1 MERKKLIYMAVL
13 LAVVVLLSVL
23 GPEQLARYKDRATL
37 NQITVEEAES
47 GNEGYRY
54 KLSGNEKLYL
64 LAKCLE
70 HQVLPE
76 SELSAMT
83 RVETSDVDY
92 EELMG
97 SYAFV
102 VNRQG
107 PSGKEITQEEVFG
120 TCDRELAFLKEAG
133 VLPDEVRKVEPSAYD
148 AVLYSAIDV
157 LEPQNNLAVW
167 KVSLSTSHQ
176 NADKANRLIDAYV
189 DADTG
194 KIYGFYVRTETTW
207 DKMKPEKMAEAWGD
221 YLGLTGME
229 AYTSLNPLLETASD
243 YVKYR
248 VPGIDEGN
256 TVVTLGF
263 YEGINELF
271 LKITR

>member
-1 MERKKLIYMAVL
+1 MERKKKIYMAVL

-23 GPEQLARYKDRATL
+23 GPEQLAKYKDKSML
-37 NQITVEEAES
+37 NRITVEEAEN

-64 LAKCLE
+64 LSRCLE

-76 SELSAMT
+76 SELSART
-83 RVETSDVDY
+83 RVESSDVDY

-107 PSGKEITQEEVFG
+107 PSGKEITEEEIFG
-120 TCDRELAFLKEAG
+120 TCDRELDLLKKAG
-133 VLPDEVRKVEPSAYD
+133 ILPDEVRQVEPSAYD

-167 KVSLSTSHQ
+167 KVSLSTSQQ
-176 NADKANRLIDAYV
+176 NADKANRMIDAYV

-207 DKMKPEKMAEAWGD
+207 NKMEPEKMAEEWGA

-229 AYTSLNPLLETASD
+229 AYTSSNPLLETASD

-248 VPGIDEGN
+248 VPGIDEGS

>member
-1 MERKKLIYMAVL
+1 MERKKKIYMAVL

-23 GPEQLARYKDRATL
+23 GPEQLAKYKDKSML
-37 NQITVEEAES
+37 NRITVEEAEN

-64 LAKCLE
+64 LSRCLE

-76 SELSAMT
+76 SELSART
-83 RVETSDVDY
+83 RAESSDVDY

-107 PSGKEITQEEVFG
+107 PSGKEITEEEIFG
-120 TCDRELAFLKEAG
+120 TCDRELDLLKKAG
-133 VLPDEVRKVEPSAYD
+133 ILPDEVRQVEPSAYD

-167 KVSLSTSHQ
+167 KVSLSTSQQ
-176 NADKANRLIDAYV
+176 NADKANRMIDAYV

-207 DKMKPEKMAEAWGD
+207 NKMEPEKMAEEWGA

-229 AYTSLNPLLETASD
+229 AYTSSNPLLETASD

-248 VPGIDEGN
+248 VPGIDEGS